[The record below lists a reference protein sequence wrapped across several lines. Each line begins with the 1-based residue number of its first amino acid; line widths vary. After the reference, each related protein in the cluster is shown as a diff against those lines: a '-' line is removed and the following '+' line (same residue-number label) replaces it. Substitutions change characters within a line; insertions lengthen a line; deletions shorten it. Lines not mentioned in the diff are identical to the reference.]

1 MCRPRQPLQF
11 VLLNRR
17 VIAKRILAVKN
28 IALVS
33 MKEAALTRRNRRALV
48 VWLARHNNLA
58 AQHDRVCVPAITNSV
73 LRDAFIKQLSS
84 TSPAKKIYTVLPHPR
99 SKVI

>member
-1 MCRPRQPLQF
+1 
-11 VLLNRR
+11 
-17 VIAKRILAVKN
+17 
-28 IALVS
+28 
-33 MKEAALTRRNRRALV
+33 MKEASREEEKIQSCTPEEPS
-48 VWLARHNNLA
+48 RHNNLA

-84 TSPAKKIYTVLPHPR
+84 ASPAKKIYAVVPHPR